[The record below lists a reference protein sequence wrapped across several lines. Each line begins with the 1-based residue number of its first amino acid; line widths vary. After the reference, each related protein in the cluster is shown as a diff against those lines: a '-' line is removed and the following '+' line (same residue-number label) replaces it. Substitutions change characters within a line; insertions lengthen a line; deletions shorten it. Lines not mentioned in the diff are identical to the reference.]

1 MDASDRLV
9 GETFTVELGVYQLAA
24 LFEGYIKFLDVC
36 RGQFVQLGTAKG
48 WYGMLINPSFIGR
61 LGVGAEVRF
70 LVPLIPEVQP
80 VRQQDSGFRL
90 VRHKLFRRFP
100 ELCQLCRAFRL
111 GFGEDIFGHR
121 QAHVIVAH
129 YIPAF
134 PTTVFSRVE
143 TAITAVSALCH
154 GAISSPK

>member
-80 VRQQDSGFRL
+80 IGQQDSGFGL
-90 VRHKLFRRFP
+90 VRCRLF
-100 ELCQLCRAFRL
+100 
-111 GFGEDIFGHR
+111 
-121 QAHVIVAH
+121 
-129 YIPAF
+129 
-134 PTTVFSRVE
+134 
-143 TAITAVSALCH
+143 
-154 GAISSPK
+154 